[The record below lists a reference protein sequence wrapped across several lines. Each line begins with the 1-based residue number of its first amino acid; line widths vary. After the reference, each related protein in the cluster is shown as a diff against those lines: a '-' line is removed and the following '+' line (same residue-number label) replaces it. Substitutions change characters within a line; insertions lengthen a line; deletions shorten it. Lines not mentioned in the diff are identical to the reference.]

1 MKHIL
6 NTGGTGF
13 IGKKRRNLVALSL
26 VRLQTLI
33 IFKFAF
39 ELIDTPLMY
48 LGVKLFKPFEEDPDR

>member
-26 VRLQTLI
+26 VSYYSPLL
-33 IFKFAF
+33 FSN
-39 ELIDTPLMY
+39 LHYIDTPLMY
-48 LGVKLFKPFEEDPDR
+48 LGVKLFKPFE